1 VRVVRQL
8 NEVEIE
14 DLDHEPEEPVTG
26 HVQSK
31 SLVEH
36 YNIPRHPVTD
46 SLNQMFPISMVPQEM
61 PVIPKYISRLTNEQV
76 MELWREVTAWYF
88 YFSVQAADAEA
99 AERYVEAQAD
109 EMQKYVMSNITREKG
124 ETVTSM
130 KLKASQDPQIQE
142 LNEKYLSAYALR
154 KGLKSR
160 LDAFSHVENFL
171 SRELTRRGMDMT
183 TNRKSDRYAP

>member
-1 VRVVRQL
+1 MRVVRQL
-8 NEVEIE
+8 NDVEIE
-14 DLDHEPEEPVTG
+14 DIDYEPEEPVTG
-26 HVQSK
+26 HVESK

-36 YNIPRHPVTD
+36 YGIPRHRVTD
-46 SLNQMFPISMVPQEM
+46 ALNQMFPIPMVPQEM

-88 YFSVQAADAEA
+88 YFSVQTADAEA
-99 AERYVEAQAD
+99 AERFVESQAD
-109 EMQKYVMSNITREKG
+109 ELQKHVMANTTREKG
-124 ETVTSM
+124 ETITIM
-130 KLKASQDPQIQE
+130 KIKASQDPKLIE
-142 LNEKYLSAYALR
+142 LKDQLQSAYALR
-154 KGLKSR
+154 KGLKAR